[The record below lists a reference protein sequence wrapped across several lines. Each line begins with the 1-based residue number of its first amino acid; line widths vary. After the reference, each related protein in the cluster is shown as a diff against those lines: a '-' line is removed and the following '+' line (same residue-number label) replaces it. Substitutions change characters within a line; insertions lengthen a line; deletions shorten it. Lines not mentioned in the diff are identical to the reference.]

1 MATRPPTPKLNNH
14 DLVPSKALAD
24 GNGRSACRRQSEC
37 ETGGA
42 TGKFERKR
50 SAKVVSLKRHRPE
63 GETQLKENGRFDSQ
77 HAAAEA
83 SEVLR
88 DIDELDPI
96 IVAMP
101 YLGVPEEMSVQDH
114 PATWQMTIKRSFSR
128 MRSEGSRFTL
138 GVWGLKVCSLDVA
151 FMFATVRSRS
161 QPSAAVRAI
170 PIWPC
175 LW

>member
-1 MATRPPTPKLNNH
+1 MAMAEVHVGDNPNVKQEEPQAS
-14 DLVPSKALAD
+14 SK
-24 GNGRSACRRQSEC
+24 EK
-37 ETGGA
+37 E
-42 TGKFERKR
+42 
-50 SAKVVSLKRHRPE
+50 AKVVSLKRHRPE

-170 PIWPC
+170 PMWPC